1 MPYQPRTQTMP
12 EPEHSQYLNTQSM
25 KVNAGLDFGRANNET
40 KGLVKATS
48 PDSILDSN
56 APVLNIDF
64 RDLRVPAQIPIPI
77 PPMAEELIPTLLH
90 PPPHA
95 FLHGVL
101 SMQWVMGALGQ
112 CHFHFRSNDE
122 RYVLAPDSTVRT
134 EGAHL
139 GLPPVYLEWL
149 CGDEEESS
157 PTEQGM
163 HLTPRFFEE
172 LREGK
177 GDKSD
182 TCVLCSVAGAYCPH
196 FGSVEVRQ
204 PATSNSGSPW
214 RWAWRNLLM
223 RSFARPTQQPRHGLG
238 NPYHRPSMARH
249 SQGLPCMPLYS
260 PRHESATA
268 YIIPQGML
276 PVRTS
281 RETFCMS
288 HHKSLDKPPAP
299 AAPKVDKSFAAL
311 SPYHN
316 GIETS
321 FPGH

>member
-1 MPYQPRTQTMP
+1 MLRASVTLANTSLLLIDRPGLCTACKLGCYIIVCVVQARIAHKASTKASAISFRSCCALDPPNILSQPHLYTSTITSDFSTPRLIMSDDRKGNQPSRSPGQATYDWYMTARFQSLSIQTYSNRPMPYQPRTQTMP

-177 GDKSD
+177 GDK
-182 TCVLCSVAGAYCPH
+182 
-196 FGSVEVRQ
+196 
-204 PATSNSGSPW
+204 
-214 RWAWRNLLM
+214 
-223 RSFARPTQQPRHGLG
+223 
-238 NPYHRPSMARH
+238 
-249 SQGLPCMPLYS
+249 
-260 PRHESATA
+260 
-268 YIIPQGML
+268 
-276 PVRTS
+276 
-281 RETFCMS
+281 
-288 HHKSLDKPPAP
+288 
-299 AAPKVDKSFAAL
+299 
-311 SPYHN
+311 
-316 GIETS
+316 
-321 FPGH
+321 